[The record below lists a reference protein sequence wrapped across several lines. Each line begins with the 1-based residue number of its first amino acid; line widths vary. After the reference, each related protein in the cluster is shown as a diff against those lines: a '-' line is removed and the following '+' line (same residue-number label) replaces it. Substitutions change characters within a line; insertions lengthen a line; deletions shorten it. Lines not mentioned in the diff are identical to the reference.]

1 MGILRNI
8 GFIVLIG
15 LLIIGC
21 RRDRNNVIP
30 NVLVDIEFNINNPEY
45 INLTAV
51 GGSMY
56 LSGGSRGIVVYRLS
70 QDEFV
75 AMDRHCPYNPEDA
88 CGQVEFDSSSAV
100 ILKDNCCGSQFL
112 ITDGS
117 LQSGPATNSLKR
129 YQTFFDGTIL
139 RIYN

>member
-1 MGILRNI
+1 MGKLRIIFLLFVILT
-8 GFIVLIG
+8 FSA
-15 LLIIGC
+15 C
-21 RRDRNNVIP
+21 RRDRNNIIP
-30 NVLVDIEFNINNPEY
+30 NVLVDIEFNINNPQY

-56 LSGGSRGIVVYRLS
+56 LSGGSRGIVIYRLS
-70 QDEFV
+70 QDEFS
-75 AMDRHCPYNPEDA
+75 AFDRHCPYNPSDD
-88 CGQVEFDSSSAV
+88 CGQVSIDSSSSL
-100 ILKDNCCGSQFL
+100 ILKDVCCGSQFL

-117 LQSGPATNSLKR
+117 VHSSPATNSLKR